1 MELNILYGITII
13 LIGYLISFHGLK
25 LRNLLFIIIWFLLGF
40 SISVKVFSQAF
51 TDVEMLHTFS
61 TMIGLICSLLSYKLQ
76 LLNIFVSV
84 SWMCGN
90 VVYQYLTFNNE
101 MNTLIALII
110 GVVIGLLALKFV
122 KYIVIV
128 STSLIGSHIM
138 IKGLNFL
145 PLELDSSLEL
155 AILVFIF
162 AFSLYYQLKDCKKIE
177 V

>member
-1 MELNILYGITII
+1 
-13 LIGYLISFHGLK
+13 
-25 LRNLLFIIIWFLLGF
+25 
-40 SISVKVFSQAF
+40 
-51 TDVEMLHTFS
+51 
-61 TMIGLICSLLSYKLQ
+61 
-76 LLNIFVSV
+76 
-84 SWMCGN
+84 MCGN

-138 IKGLNFL
+138 IKSLNFL